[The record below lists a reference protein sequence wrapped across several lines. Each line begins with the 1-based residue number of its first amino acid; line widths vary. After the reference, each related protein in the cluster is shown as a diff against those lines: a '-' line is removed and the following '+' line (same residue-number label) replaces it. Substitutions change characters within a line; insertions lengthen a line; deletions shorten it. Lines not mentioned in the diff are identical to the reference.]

1 MTTAAATQKVVSR
14 EEWLAARKD
23 LLEKEKEFTRARD
36 ALNAQ
41 RRELPWVKVEKQY
54 VFDTP
59 QGKKSLADLFD
70 GRSQLIV
77 YHFMWRKEFGEGCV
91 GCSYLCDHVD
101 GARQHLVQHDVNWV
115 AISRAPLSDL
125 EGFKKR
131 MGWKFPWVSSLE
143 SDFNFDYHV
152 SFHAKDLV
160 TGKVYYNYR
169 ETDASIEELSGM
181 SVFYKDEKG
190 DIYHTYSTYGRG
202 NEEVLGTY
210 MWLDITPKGRNET
223 GPNHNLSDWVR
234 HHDRYDAKGH
244 VDATGAFIADKPK
257 SCCHSE

>member
-1 MTTAAATQKVVSR
+1 MTTAAATQKVVSL

-36 ALNAQ
+36 ALNAK

-115 AISRAPLSDL
+115 AISRAPLTEL

-131 MGWKFPWVSSLE
+131 MGWNFPWVSSLE

-234 HHDRYDAKGH
+234 HHDRYEAKGH

-257 SCCHSE
+257 SCCH

>member
-115 AISRAPLSDL
+115 AISRAPLTDL

-234 HHDRYDAKGH
+234 HHDRYEAKGH

-257 SCCHSE
+257 SCCH

>member
-36 ALNAQ
+36 ALNAE

-115 AISRAPLSDL
+115 AISRAPLTEL

-131 MGWKFPWVSSLE
+131 MGWNFPWVSSLE

-257 SCCHSE
+257 SCCH